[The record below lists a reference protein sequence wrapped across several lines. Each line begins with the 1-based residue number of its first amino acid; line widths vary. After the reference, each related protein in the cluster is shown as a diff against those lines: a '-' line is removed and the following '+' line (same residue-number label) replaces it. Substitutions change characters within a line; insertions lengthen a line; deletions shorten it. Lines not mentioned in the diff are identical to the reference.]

1 MPTVMRPMLTWQ
13 RAKPGLSDLLS
24 LLWLAALILVP
35 ILISE
40 LLYSTLN

>member
-1 MPTVMRPMLTWQ
+1 MLTWQ

-24 LLWLAALILVP
+24 LLWLGALILVP
-35 ILISE
+35 IVISE

>member
-1 MPTVMRPMLTWQ
+1 MRPILTWQ

-35 ILISE
+35 IVISE